1 MGYCKLGL
9 AAIAALGLFVSLKP
23 PPASAAS
30 VLAAVQADAIV
41 RAEAPL
47 VSPRLAVHFKKTRS
61 FYCYPRNYW
70 WFYRPYTTAFDGH
83 ARCMPYFHYPDS
95 YGGGRSQRYIK

>member
-1 MGYCKLGL
+1 MGYCRLGL
-9 AAIAALGLFVSLKP
+9 AVIAALCLFVSLKP
-23 PPASAAS
+23 EPASAAS
-30 VLAAVQADAIV
+30 VLAAVRAGAIV

-47 VSPRLAVHFKKTRS
+47 ASPRLAVHFKKTRS

-83 ARCMPYFHYPDS
+83 ARCMPYFHYPD
-95 YGGGRSQRYIK
+95 GGGARRDRYIK

>member
-1 MGYCKLGL
+1 MSYCRLGL
-9 AAIAALGLFVSLKP
+9 TVVATLGLLIVAKP
-23 PPASAAS
+23 MPASAGSA
-30 VLAAVQADAIV
+30 LALAMMQAGADVA
-41 RAEAPL
+41 
-47 VSPRLAVHFKKTRS
+47 SPRLAVHFKKTRS
-61 FYCYPRNYW
+61 YYCYPRNYW